1 MEQREA
7 RVARRGA
14 HLAHWSA
21 GVVVAVVAVV
31 GATPVGAPA
40 ADTSV
45 RSTGAAIACSQAA
58 TRAVVTV
65 SLDLDPACTYTG
77 GFNITASNVVFDCHG
92 ARIRDAS
99 GTGAIGILVATPADV
114 DLDNVTIRNC
124 HVDGFL
130 NSVHVRR
137 DGFNHLAAG
146 HEYDH
151 HLQGV
156 VVEDSTLTNSR
167 GVGLYVDGYVTGT
180 QIRRLVIVGA
190 GSTGVYLDAGSRDNV
205 VTENA
210 IVLNG
215 YRESG
220 PNGTV
225 AVFSGVTFRY
235 WGPGR
240 EGIAIDG
247 SRHNVVSGNWIAG
260 NSAGGVFIYTN
271 CGENVHSDPG
281 SWVEHRY
288 GADDNVIT
296 RNVIAGG
303 ETGVWVASRMGE
315 NVFPMDCSDLPYVS
329 GPLQA
334 ITLDR
339 AARNVVLANVFAD
352 SEYGVRVED
361 DGAVVTGNDFAGP
374 DATHH
379 AVIVGTPWRTRALG
393 RPVTDTVVRGNRST
407 IVGNSNPYR
416 WVDGVVG
423 LDAGRN
429 RALGRR
435 SRVCEAPD
443 LPRRSL
449 IFVDALAVQDPNG
462 PPVPKPE
469 YTVPKLGAL
478 GPCS

>member
-1 MEQREA
+1 MKHG
-7 RVARRGA
+7 VRRFVWRA
-14 HLAHWSA
+14 TAALTLAVLIPVGPA
-21 GVVVAVVAVV
+21 AAEPVV
-31 GATPVGAPA
+31 GAV
-40 ADTSV
+40 
-45 RSTGAAIACSQAA
+45 AAIGCSQAA
-58 TRAVVTV
+58 VRNVVTV
-65 SLDLDPACTYTG
+65 SSDLDPACTYTG
-77 GFNITASNVVFDCHG
+77 GFDITASNAVLDCHG
-92 ARIRDAS
+92 ARIHDDS
-99 GTGAIGILVATPADV
+99 GTGGIGILVTTPANV

-124 HVDGFL
+124 RVEGFT
-130 NSVHVRR
+130 NSIHLRR

-151 HLQGV
+151 HLHGV

-167 GVGLYVDGYVTGT
+167 GVGIYVDGYVTGT

-190 GSTGVYLDAGSRDNV
+190 GSAGVYLDAGSRDTV

-220 PNGTV
+220 PNGTTS
-225 AVFSGVTFRY
+225 VFGGVTFRY

-271 CGENVHSDPG
+271 CGEYVHSDPN

-288 GADDNVIT
+288 GADDNVISH
-296 RNVIAGG
+296 NVISGG

-315 NVFPMDCSDLPYVS
+315 NVFPMDCSDVPYLR
-329 GPLQA
+329 GPVQA

-339 AARNVVLANVFAD
+339 AARNVVNANSFAD

-361 DGAVVTGNDFAGP
+361 DGSVVTGNDFAGP
-374 DATHH
+374 DATNH
-379 AVIVGTPWRTRALG
+379 AVIVGTPWRTRVLAH
-393 RPVTDTVVRGNRST
+393 PVTNTVVRGNRSS
-407 IVGNSNPYR
+407 IVGNTSPYR
-416 WVDGVVG
+416 WVDGVSA

-435 SRVCEAPD
+435 SRLCEAPG

-462 PPVPKPE
+462 PPVPKPD

-478 GPCS
+478 SPCA

>member
-1 MEQREA
+1 MKHGVLQ
-7 RVARRGA
+7 VARLAVAALALGA
-14 HLAHWSA
+14 LVPFGPAGAETAAGSTATVIPCSA
-21 GVVVAVVAVV
+21 
-31 GATPVGAPA
+31 
-40 ADTSV
+40 
-45 RSTGAAIACSQAA
+45 AA
-58 TRAVVTV
+58 TRTVVTV
-65 SLDLDPACTYTG
+65 SSDLDPACTYTG
-77 GFNITASNVVFDCHG
+77 GFDITASNVVLDCQG
-92 ARIRDAS
+92 ARIHDDS
-99 GTGAIGILVATPADV
+99 GAGAIGILVSTPADV

-124 HVDGFL
+124 HVDGFV
-130 NSVHVRR
+130 NSIHVRR
-137 DGFNHLAAG
+137 NGFNQLSAG

-151 HLQGV
+151 HLHGV
-156 VVEDSTLTNSR
+156 VVEASTLINSR
-167 GVGLYVDGYVTGT
+167 GVGMYVDGYVTGT
-180 QIRRLVIVGA
+180 QIRHLVIVGA

-220 PNGTV
+220 PNGTT
-225 AVFSGVTFRY
+225 AVFGGVTFRY

-247 SRHNVVSGNWIAG
+247 SGHNLVSGNWIAG

-288 GADDNVIT
+288 GADDNIVS
-296 RNVIAGG
+296 RNLIAGG
-303 ETGVWVASRMGE
+303 ETGVWIASRMGE
-315 NVFPMDCSDLPYVS
+315 NVFPMDCSDVPYVS

-339 AARNVVLANVFAD
+339 AARNVVDANVIAD
-352 SEYGVRVED
+352 VEYGVRVED
-361 DGAVVTGNDFAGP
+361 DGAVVTGNDFTGP

-379 AVIVGTPWRTRALG
+379 AVIVGTPWRTRVLG
-393 RPVTDTVVRGNRST
+393 RPVMNTVVRGNRSS
-407 IVGNSNPYR
+407 IAGNTSPYR

-435 SRVCEAPD
+435 SRICQAPD

-462 PPVPKPE
+462 PPAPKPD

-478 GPCS
+478 PPCS